1 MSNSTINGRFRIH
14 YPFDK
19 DDVQGK
25 GTESLTDAEKTT
37 LANEWNT
44 AHEVKLNYKE
54 KRARGHSTSSFNST
68 TGVREN
74 IVRQDGYAQ
83 IGEQLDKL
91 WHDIDEGKLN
101 KTGSFYTSIKTIK
114 DRWSKP

>member
-1 MSNSTINGRFRIH
+1 MSNSTINGRYRTH

-19 DDVQGK
+19 DDVQGV
-25 GTESLTDAEKTT
+25 GTENLTNVEKTA

-44 AHEVKLNYKE
+44 AHEAKWNYKK
-54 KRARGHSTSSFNST
+54 KRAEGHSTSSFNST
-68 TGVREN
+68 TGHREN

-91 WHDIDEGKLN
+91 WHDIDEGKLD
-101 KTGSFYTSIKTIK
+101 KTGSFYTSIKTVK

>member
-74 IVRQDGYAQ
+74 IVTQEGYTQ

-91 WHDIDEGKLN
+91 WHDIDEGKLD
-101 KTGSFYTSIKTIK
+101 KTGSFYTSIKTVK
-114 DRWSKP
+114 DRWSKT

>member
-1 MSNSTINGRFRIH
+1 MSNSTINGVYRTH

-19 DDVQGK
+19 NDVQGI

-37 LANEWNT
+37 LASQWNT
-44 AHEVKLNYKE
+44 AYENKLDYKK
-54 KRARGHSTSSFNST
+54 KRTEGHSTSSFNST
-68 TGVREN
+68 TGHREN
-74 IVRQDGYAQ
+74 IVTQSGYAE

-91 WHDIDEGKLN
+91 WHDIDEGKLD
-101 KTGSFYTSIKTIK
+101 KTGSFYTSIKTVK